1 MDTSRSVYWFC
12 YVYIHHIDIVDNGRF
27 IESMQTRLKYG
38 ITDCLLANGFGN
50 PVLEH
55 IKKRNK
61 ETDEFG
67 GRRVLGREAHCD

>member
-1 MDTSRSVYWFC
+1 MDTQQSVYSSC
-12 YVYIHHIDIVDNGRF
+12 DVYIHHIYIADNRRF

-38 ITDCLLANGFGN
+38 ITDCLLVNGFGS

-67 GRRVLGREAHCD
+67 GRRVLGCEAHCD